1 MCINVGRI
9 QLSALLF
16 TFSVQN
22 NWCRG
27 RLFLV
32 TCIYNAWNSRLGYGL
47 KRHLHNKHLQ
57 FLNGGFSLQTALL
70 WAYNLSACVR
80 WMIAWLCVQWK
91 ALYVSASQW
100 IREVLWSILSVI
112 QSCLWSFPLLLSRS
126 RRWDHRTSLHRWQ
139 PEVEGCSRSRG
150 AYRLLARCEIL
161 PCMLSCLCQFLYY
174 QERWD
179 VTVSHQRRKRR
190 KACNLLFLPGYFLTK
205 RDKCQPPSRFSFI
218 LSHMTIMNM
227 HLYYLPSSWF
237 PINALKLLQAL
248 WPVIYHSVRYH
259 NVLLS
264 SSSVL
269 AWYSSNCLDMFIL
282 KVNWASECL
291 LLYVYTFYNL
301 CSNCN

>member
-1 MCINVGRI
+1 MCINMGRV

-16 TFSVQN
+16 TFTVQN

-27 RLFLV
+27 RLFLE
-32 TCIYNAWNSRLGYGL
+32 TCVCMCVYAWNSRLRYGL

-80 WMIAWLCVQWK
+80 WMIAWLCAQWK

-161 PCMLSCLCQFLYY
+161 PCMLSCLCQILYY

-179 VTVSHQRRKRR
+179 VTASHQRQRRR

-205 RDKCQPPSRFSFI
+205 RDKCQPPSRLSFFFLRHVTI
-218 LSHMTIMNM
+218 RNRHLDYLS
-227 HLYYLPSSWF
+227 SSWF
-237 PINALKLLQAL
+237 PINALIL
-248 WPVIYHSVRYH
+248 WHCGLWFTTVPNIIITSFHQVYWLDIQSVI
-259 NVLLS
+259 
-264 SSSVL
+264 
-269 AWYSSNCLDMFIL
+269 WM
-282 KVNWASECL
+282 
-291 LLYVYTFYNL
+291 
-301 CSNCN
+301 CSF